1 VKRVGREG
9 FYKNASSNREEEMP
23 MAYGSM
29 RPMRSE
35 ANKVFDRD
43 AKPAHM
49 SDGRVD
55 PLVPLGA
62 VLSRWQWGWVRPTPS
77 TEQIGERLGD
87 ERWRA
92 RLGLKPEQGGSPD
105 RAAPMLDGLS
115 LEEWNEMM
123 LEDFFVARRAG
134 ILTDDGLYGKRGAVL
149 DLSELFKSEKVHGDQ
164 CQVREKTI
172 REGDGEK
179 RLVRAIALTRID
191 PLLLR

>member
-1 VKRVGREG
+1 
-9 FYKNASSNREEEMP
+9 
-23 MAYGSM
+23 MADGSM
-29 RPMRSE
+29 RQMRSY

-43 AKPAHM
+43 AKLAHLT
-49 SDGRVD
+49 DGRVD
-55 PLVPLGA
+55 PLLPLGA
-62 VLSRWQWGWVRPTPS
+62 VLSTGQWGLVRRAPS
-77 TEQIGERLGD
+77 TEQIGELLGD

-92 RLGLKPEQGGSPD
+92 RLGLKPEQGGRPD